1 MRSFNL
7 LLAATAGVWLD
18 GYLPMTSPAQSL
30 VVHHGIACARLCLA
44 TASLTQPCTAYALLR
59 DTGPASGL
67 IDCLLYDVSVY
78 PLQPNAS
85 YVTYVV

>member
-1 MRSFNL
+1 MTGS
-7 LLAATAGVWLD
+7 WME

-30 VVHHGIACARLCLA
+30 EVPHGIACARRCLA
-44 TASLTQPCTAYALLR
+44 TASSPQPCSGYALRR
-59 DTGPASGL
+59 DIGSASGL
-67 IDCLLYDVSVY
+67 VACLLYDVSVY

>member
-1 MRSFNL
+1 MASLWMN
-7 LLAATAGVWLD
+7 

-44 TASLTQPCTAYALLR
+44 QASSTQPCIGYALRR

-67 IDCLLYDVSVY
+67 VSCLLYDVIITPV
-78 PLQPNAS
+78 QPNAS